1 MNKEKILKFVKE
13 NKMFLGIFALFVTLI
28 ILVES
33 FPTFTAVL
41 IIVVFVIWE
50 ISKRSAVGS
59 AENTILVNYDEIYE
73 NLHEI
78 LLEAVQELF
87 QISGHA
93 SETPKKLY
101 VGVNNRYVTK
111 YEENKIIIFYRYAF
125 IIPENFELDNYDIQ
139 KQINQ
144 KLKDNCMIGEW
155 IPVVYQIVR
164 RGRKIG
170 LVLTT
175 CYDERTYYEELKRI
189 EATYYTSDERSK
201 KDDDF

>member
-1 MNKEKILKFVKE
+1 MAIITRLQQFITS
-13 NKMFLGIFALFVTLI
+13 L

-41 IIVVFVIWE
+41 ILVVFVIWE
-50 ISKRSAVGS
+50 ISVSKSRSAAGS
-59 AENTILVNYDEIYE
+59 AEYTILVNYDEIYE

-87 QISGHA
+87 RISGHA
-93 SETPKKLY
+93 SEAPKKFY
-101 VGVNNRYVTK
+101 VGVNNRYVTT
-111 YEENKIIIFYRYAF
+111 YEENTKIIFYRYVL
-125 IIPENFELDNYDIQ
+125 IIPENFELDIYDIQ
-139 KQINQ
+139 KMINQ

-155 IPVVYQIVR
+155 IPVVHQLIR

-175 CYDERTYYEELKRI
+175 CHDERTYYEELKRI
-189 EATYYTSDERSK
+189 EATYYTTYERSK
-201 KDDDF
+201 RDDDF